1 MQAETI
7 LIGEGILLIFLVVL
21 SALFSGSETAL
32 FSLSRARLQ
41 EYKDSPN
48 PSARA
53 AFRLMESYHHTLI
66 ILIMGNMF
74 VNVGISMISDN
85 LIHHLALNPV
95 TTSIISIIFSV
106 VVLLIFGEVSPK
118 TLALLNSVAVSL
130 KVSRPLLFIYTLL
143 RPFILLLNKIFSVIL
158 DILGRRKSEP
168 LSAEE
173 YSTYLDVAHLGG
185 AFNAEEKDLLES
197 ALLMS
202 RKEILDVMTGRVDVV
217 SVHKTDSEEK
227 ISKIILREKE
237 HFYPVISNDIDDAD
251 FLLSTKRFF
260 LLPRE
265 ERANW
270 YRSSAM
276 IPAQFVPENAGVSQA
291 LENMNRAGVAAAL
304 VTDEYG
310 RVSGLVTKED
320 IFAEMIG
327 DIEDE
332 YDEPDYTFEQREDG
346 SWSFTGMIPL
356 YLFEELTGWDIPQ
369 EDDLDSSTLNGLF
382 SEKLGRLPLNGDE
395 ILMDRIKLRADRI
408 SKHRAIAIHAWLL
421 DEPEQHKDEAAD
433 KAAETEDKS

>member
-1 MQAETI
+1 MQSETI
-7 LIGEGILLIFLVVL
+7 LICEGVLLLFLIVL

-41 EYKDSPN
+41 EYKGSDN
-48 PSARA
+48 PSERA

-66 ILIMGNMF
+66 ILSFSNML
-74 VNVGISMISDN
+74 VNIAISMLSDN
-85 LIHHLALNPV
+85 LLGHLVVNPV
-95 TTSIISIIFSV
+95 ALSILSIAFAVIM
-106 VVLLIFGEVSPK
+106 LLIFGEVSPK
-118 TLALLNSVAVSL
+118 TLALLNSTTFSL
-130 KVSRPLLFIYTLL
+130 KVSRPLLFVYRLV
-143 RPFILLLNKIFSVIL
+143 RPFVLLLNSFFSAIL
-158 DILGRRKSEP
+158 DILGRRKSDP

-202 RKEILDVMTGRVDVV
+202 RKEVLDVMTGRVDVV
-217 SVHKTDSEEK
+217 SIRKTDSENK
-227 ISKIILREKE
+227 VAKIILREKE
-237 HFYPVISNDIDDAD
+237 HFYPVISDDIDDAD

-260 LLPRE
+260 LLPHE
-265 ERANW
+265 ERTNW
-270 YRSSAM
+270 RRSSAM
-276 IPAQFVPENAGVSQA
+276 IPAQFIPENASVNQA

-332 YDEPDYTFEQREDG
+332 YDEPDYTFEKQDDG
-346 SWSFTGMIPL
+346 NWSFTGMIPL
-356 YLFEELTGWDIPQ
+356 YLFEELTDWDLP
-369 EDDLDSSTLNGLF
+369 EEEVESSTLNGLF

-395 ILMDRIKLRADRI
+395 IILGRIKLRADRI

-421 DEPEQHKDEAAD
+421 DEQENNEVAE
-433 KAAETEDKS
+433 AETTKPEDES